1 LAVGSSLNPVST
13 NPATVAIRSAV
24 RECLASCSAGDTV
37 LVAVSGGA
45 DSLALAAALVPE
57 CKNMLINLVGVTIDH
72 QLQNRS
78 GEQATKVSSQLSK
91 LGISLIEV
99 IKVDVELV
107 DGLEASARRARY
119 VALDAIAE
127 THDAKLIFLGHTLND
142 QAESVLLGLARGSGA
157 RSLSGMARCT
167 GKYCRPLLGI
177 TRLETLATCAENDLI
192 PWIDP
197 HNSDSQFARVRV
209 RTDALPKLEESIGP
223 GITEALARSADL
235 LRDDADALDALANDF
250 AAGLNLADL
259 EISALAALAR
269 AVRTR
274 VLRIAIYAAGAP
286 MGSITA
292 DHVAS
297 VEAFVTS
304 WHGQGACSLP
314 GGVKVERISGRLS
327 LLSR

>member
-1 LAVGSSLNPVST
+1 MVGSSLNPVST

-24 RECLASCSAGDTV
+24 RDCLSNCSAGDTV

-57 CKNMLINLVGVTIDH
+57 TKNLLINLIGVTIDH
-72 QLQNRS
+72 QLQKNS
-78 GEQATKVSSQLSK
+78 GEQAAKAVAQLSE
-91 LGISLIEV
+91 LGITQVEIV
-99 IKVDVELV
+99 KVDVKLI

-119 VALDAIAE
+119 AALDAAAE
-127 THDAKLIFLGHTLND
+127 KHNAKLIFLGHTLND

-167 GKYCRPLLGI
+167 GKYCRPLLDI
-177 TRLETLATCAENDLI
+177 TRSETLAACAENKLI
-192 PWIDP
+192 PWVDP

-209 RTDALPKLEESIGP
+209 RTEALPKLEESIGP

-235 LRDDADALDALANDF
+235 LRDDADALDGWATKV
-250 AAGLNLADL
+250 AADLDLSDLEITHLADL
-259 EISALAALAR
+259 PK

-274 VLRIAIYAAGAP
+274 LLRMAIYAAGAP

-314 GGVKVERISGRLS
+314 GGVKVSRISGRLS

>member
-1 LAVGSSLNPVST
+1 VST

-24 RECLASCSAGDTV
+24 RECLSGCSAGDTV

-57 CKNMLINLVGVTIDH
+57 SKNLLVNLVGVTIDH
-72 QLQNRS
+72 QLQKSS
-78 GEQATKVSSQLSK
+78 GEQAAKVLTQLSE
-91 LGISLIEV
+91 LGITQFEIV
-99 IKVDVELV
+99 KVDVEMI

-119 VALDAIAE
+119 VALDAAAE
-127 THDAKLIFLGHTLND
+127 KHNAKLIFLGHTLND

-167 GKYCRPLLGI
+167 GKYCRPLLEI
-177 TRLETLATCAENDLI
+177 TRAETLAACDENNLL
-192 PWIDP
+192 PWVDP

-209 RTDALPKLEESIGP
+209 RTDALPTLEKSIGP
-223 GITEALARSADL
+223 GITEALARSAGL
-235 LRDDADALDALANDF
+235 LRDDADALDGWATQVAV
-250 AAGLNLADL
+250 GLDLADL
-259 EISALAALAR
+259 EIAQLSDLPK

-274 VLRIAIYAAGAP
+274 LLRKAIYAAGAP
-286 MGSITA
+286 IGSITA
-292 DHVAS
+292 DHVAC

-314 GGVKVERISGRLS
+314 GGVKVSRISGRLS
-327 LLSR
+327 LLSRKFK

>member
-1 LAVGSSLNPVST
+1 MVGSSLNPVST

-24 RECLASCSAGDTV
+24 RECLSSCSAGDTV

-57 CKNMLINLVGVTIDH
+57 SKNLLVNLVGVTIDH
-72 QLQNRS
+72 QLQKTS
-78 GEQATKVSSQLSK
+78 GEQAAKVLAQLSE
-91 LGISLIEV
+91 LGIDKVEIVKVEV
-99 IKVDVELV
+99 EML

-119 VALDAIAE
+119 AALDALAE
-127 THDAKLIFLGHTLND
+127 KYNAKLVFLGHTLND

-157 RSLSGMARCT
+157 RSLSGMARCN
-167 GKYCRPLLGI
+167 GKYCRPLLEI
-177 TRLETLATCAENDLI
+177 TRSETVAACDENNLT

-197 HNSDSQFARVRV
+197 HNSDLSFARVRV
-209 RTDALPKLEESIGP
+209 RTDALPKLEDSIGP
-223 GITEALARSADL
+223 GITEALARTADL
-235 LRDDADALDALANDF
+235 LRDDADALDGWADRV
-250 AAGLNLADL
+250 AADLDLADL
-259 EISALAALAR
+259 EINQLADLPK
-269 AVRTR
+269 AVRSR
-274 VLRIAIYAAGAP
+274 ILRKAIYAAGAP

-292 DHVAS
+292 EHVAS

-314 GGVKVERISGRLS
+314 GGVKVSRISGRLS

>member
-1 LAVGSSLNPVST
+1 VVGSSLNPVST

-24 RECLASCSAGDTV
+24 RECLSGCSAGDTV

-57 CKNMLINLVGVTIDH
+57 SKSALINLVGVTIDH
-72 QLQNRS
+72 QLQKNS
-78 GEQATKVSSQLSK
+78 SEQATKVFAQLSE
-91 LGISLIEV
+91 LGISQIEIV
-99 IKVDVELV
+99 KVDVEMV

-119 VALDAIAE
+119 AALDAVAE
-127 THDAKLIFLGHTLND
+127 KLNANLIFLGHTLND

-157 RSLSGMARCT
+157 RSLSGMARYT
-167 GKYCRPLLGI
+167 GKYCRPLLEI
-177 TRLETLATCAENDLI
+177 TRSETLAACTENNLT

-235 LRDDADALDALANDF
+235 LRDDADALDGWAVQV
-250 AAGLNLADL
+250 AAELDLADL
-259 EISALAALAR
+259 EITALADLPK

-274 VLRIAIYAAGAP
+274 LLRMAIYAAGAP

-314 GGVKVERISGRLS
+314 GGVKVSRISGRLS

>member
-1 LAVGSSLNPVST
+1 MVGSSLNPVST

-24 RECLASCSAGDTV
+24 RECLSGCSAGDTV

-57 CKNMLINLVGVTIDH
+57 SKNALVNLVGVTIDH
-72 QLQNRS
+72 RLQKNS
-78 GEQATKVSSQLSK
+78 GEQAERVRTQLFE
-91 LGISLIEV
+91 LGISEIEIV
-99 IKVDVELV
+99 KVEVV
-107 DGLEASARRARY
+107 MIDGLEASARRARY
-119 VALDAIAE
+119 AALDAIAE
-127 THDAKLIFLGHTLND
+127 KYNAKLIFLGHTLND

-157 RSLSGMARCT
+157 RSLSGMARCA
-167 GKYCRPLLGI
+167 GKYCRPLLKI
-177 TRLETLATCAENDLI
+177 TRTETLAACAEYSLI
-192 PWIDP
+192 PWLDP

-209 RTDALPKLEESIGP
+209 RTTALPKLEETIGP

-235 LRDDADALDALANDF
+235 LRDDADALDDWANQV
-250 AAGLNLADL
+250 AADLDLADL
-259 EISALAALAR
+259 EISLLADLPK

-274 VLRIAIYAAGAP
+274 LLRMAIYAAGAP
-286 MGSITA
+286 TGSITA

-297 VEAFVTS
+297 IEAFVTS

-314 GGVKVERISGRLS
+314 GGVKVSRISGRLS

>member
-1 LAVGSSLNPVST
+1 MVGSSLNPVST

-24 RECLASCSAGDTV
+24 RECLSSCSAGDTV

-57 CKNMLINLVGVTIDH
+57 TKKLLINLVGVTIDH
-72 QLQNRS
+72 QLQKSS
-78 GEQATKVSSQLSK
+78 GEQATKVIAQLSE
-91 LGISLIEV
+91 LGIAESEIV
-99 IKVDVELV
+99 KVNVEII

-119 VALDAIAE
+119 AALDTAAE
-127 THDAKLIFLGHTLND
+127 KHNAKLIFLGHTLND

-167 GKYCRPLLGI
+167 EKYCRPLLEI
-177 TRLETLATCAENDLI
+177 TRSETLAACAENKLT

-223 GITEALARSADL
+223 GITEALARSANL
-235 LRDDADALDALANDF
+235 LRDDADALDGWATQV
-250 AAGLNLADL
+250 AADLDLADL
-259 EISALAALAR
+259 EITQLADLPK

-274 VLRIAIYAAGAP
+274 VLRKAIYAAGAP
-286 MGSITA
+286 TGSINA
-292 DHVAS
+292 DHVAC

-314 GGVKVERISGRLS
+314 GGVKVSRISGRLS